1 MPFFE
6 ALDSF
11 VPEIATAFNA
21 SELTGLDS
29 IFSAAEAGITDFNAF
44 DFAQGPDG
52 FLGSIIPGAGGE
64 LGIEGWYNVDYDQPF
79 FASAFEPELIFDAG
93 GVPAFDQFVPELD
106 FGQGI
111 FEAGGVPAFD
121 QFVPELDFGPGIF
134 EAGGVPG
141 FDQFV
146 PELDFGPGIF
156 EAGIP
161 AFDIDVPG
169 LAGPGIFDRI
179 STAAGQAVTGLV
191 NQAQAQIPKL
201 IAQAKQQAIGQAV
214 GAATGAVKSAVAGA
228 LPPQLAAVANN
239 VVDRAGNATASA
251 FGATPVNV
259 NAAGGGGGGD
269 GQAGTTFAG
278 GGGGDTITAA
288 GLLDTAVTDLKN
300 YGSRLLASAEDKVK
314 SFAADQV
321 NDATASAQ
329 AAFDF
334 AAFRPPFASLP
345 LPVGIADQTPEE
357 ALAEAAFLAARRTP
371 DGAQTRTPASDTEAG
386 RLLAQRQETLAQQK
400 RLINDTG
407 DWRVRISLAE
417 GSTYLYNAPE
427 MEQGILAPLND
438 TFGVIFPYTPKI
450 DVGYR
455 ATYSDAKLT
464 HSNYTNYFYQSSS
477 VDNIR
482 ITGTFTAQD
491 TVEAQYV
498 LAVIHFFRSATKMFY
513 GQDAERGAPPPLL
526 YISGLGEYQFNNHPC
541 VLTSFE
547 YNLPADVDYIRAG
560 SPNNNGTDLLKRRTS
575 TRNNLPT
582 NAISGALGRLTQ
594 LFSGQGIQKGGIV
607 YQNAPSN
614 LSKNSPT
621 YVPTKIDISLTLSP
635 VISRRQASSQFS
647 LKQYANGDLI
657 KQGFW

>member
-6 ALDSF
+6 VTDAF

-21 SELTGLDS
+21 AELTGLGDVAA
-29 IFSAAEAGITDFNAF
+29 AAESGITDFNAF

-52 FLGSIIPGAGGE
+52 VMGSIIPGAGGD
-64 LGIEGWYNVDYDQPF
+64 LGVEGWYNVDYDQPF
-79 FASAFEPELIFDAG
+79 AAANFQPELAFEPG
-93 GVPAFDQFVPELD
+93 NVPAFDQFVPADAPGL
-106 FGQGI
+106 GI
-111 FEAGGVPAFD
+111 FEPGNVPAFDQFLPADAPGLFEPGNVPAFD
-121 QFVPELDFGPGIF
+121 QFVPANAVGPGIF
-134 EAGGVPG
+134 E
-141 FDQFV
+141 
-146 PELDFGPGIF
+146 
-156 EAGIP
+156 
-161 AFDIDVPG
+161 
-169 LAGPGIFDRI
+169 RI

-191 NQAQAQIPKL
+191 DKAQAQIPKL
-201 IAQAKQQAIGQAV
+201 IAQAKQQAIGQV
-214 GAATGAVKSAVAGA
+214 IGAATGVAKSFVAKS

-239 VVDRAGNATASA
+239 AVDKAANATASV
-251 FGATPVNV
+251 FGTTPVNA
-259 NAAGGGGGGD
+259 NAAAGGVGGGVLDINNLPATG
-269 GQAGTTFAG
+269 
-278 GGGGDTITAA
+278 A
-288 GLLDTAVTDLKN
+288 GLIDTATTNLQN
-300 YGSRLLASAEDKVK
+300 YGTGLLASAEAKVK
-314 SFAADQV
+314 SFAAGQV
-321 NDATASAQ
+321 NSATASAQ
-329 AAFDF
+329 AAFD
-334 AAFRPPFASLP
+334 AFDIGGAQPTNAPFGIPPTFVPGGGGLP
-345 LPVGIADQTPEE
+345 GAN
-357 ALAEAAFLAARRTP
+357 AFLDARLTP
-371 DGAQTRTPASDTEAG
+371 NGAEIRTPASDTEAG

-455 ATYSDAKLT
+455 ATYSDARLT
-464 HSNYTNYFYQSSS
+464 HSNYNNYFYQSSS

-482 ITGTFTAQD
+482 ITGAFTAQD
-491 TVEAQYV
+491 TVEAQYL

-594 LFSGQGIQKGGIV
+594 LFSGQGINKGGIV

-621 YVPTKIDISLTLSP
+621 YVPTKIDISLSLSP

>member
-1 MPFFE
+1 MPFDFITDFVAE
-6 ALDSF
+6 AATSF
-11 VPEIATAFNA
+11 NF

-29 IFSAAEAGITDFNAF
+29 IFSAAEAGIADFNAF

-64 LGIEGWYNVDYDQPF
+64 LGIEGWFNVDYDVPF
-79 FASAFEPELIFDAG
+79 LASASEPGLLFEAG
-93 GVPAFDQFVPELD
+93 NIPAFDQFVPFDAPGL
-106 FGQGI
+106 
-111 FEAGGVPAFD
+111 FEAGNVPFFD
-121 QFVPELDFGPGIF
+121 QFVPELAGPGIF
-134 EAGGVPG
+134 E
-141 FDQFV
+141 
-146 PELDFGPGIF
+146 
-156 EAGIP
+156 
-161 AFDIDVPG
+161 
-169 LAGPGIFDRI
+169 RI

-191 NQAQAQIPKL
+191 DQAQAQIPKL
-201 IAQAKQQAIGQAV
+201 IAQAKQQAIGQVV

-239 VVDRAGNATASA
+239 VVDKAANATASA

-259 NAAGGGGGGD
+259 NAAGGGGGEGVLD
-269 GQAGTTFAG
+269 INNLPATG
-278 GGGGDTITAA
+278 A
-288 GLLDTAVTDLKN
+288 GLLDTATTDIAN
-300 YGSRLLASAEDKVK
+300 YGRGLLASAEAKVK
-314 SFAADQV
+314 SFAAGQV
-321 NDATASAQ
+321 NGATA
-329 AAFDF
+329 AAGAVFDINDF
-334 AAFRPPFASLP
+334 GIGDGQLTTAAAA
-345 LPVGIADQTPEE
+345 VGIAEQTAEE
-357 ALAEAAFLAARRTP
+357 ALNEAAFLAARLTP

-400 RLINDTG
+400 RLINSTG

-427 MEQGILAPLND
+427 TEQGILAPLNA
-438 TFGVIFPYTPKI
+438 TFGVIFPYTPTI
-450 DVGYR
+450 NVGYK
-455 ATYSDAKLT
+455 ATYNPVDLT
-464 HSNYTNYFYQSSS
+464 HSNYKNYFYQSSS
-477 VDNIR
+477 VDSVR

-491 TVEAQYV
+491 TVEANYL

-513 GQDAERGAPPPLL
+513 GQDAQRGAPPPLL

-560 SPNNNGTDLLKRRTS
+560 SPNQNGTDLLKRRTS

-582 NAISGALGRLTQ
+582 NAISGALGRLSQ
-594 LFSGQGIQKGGIV
+594 LFSSQGIQKGAV
-607 YQNAPSN
+607 YDYDAPSS

-621 YVPTKIDISLTLSP
+621 YVPTKIEIALSLSP
-635 VISRRQASSQFS
+635 VISRRQVSSQFS

>member
-1 MPFFE
+1 MPFDLFDAAQIAE
-6 ALDSF
+6 TATSF
-11 VPEIATAFNA
+11 NF

-29 IFSAAEAGITDFNAF
+29 IFSAAEAGINDFNAF

-64 LGIEGWYNVDYDQPF
+64 LGVEGWYNVDYDVPF
-79 FASAFEPELIFDAG
+79 LASASEPGL
-93 GVPAFDQFVPELD
+93 L
-106 FGQGI
+106 
-111 FEAGGVPAFD
+111 FEAGGVPVFD
-121 QFVPELDFGPGIF
+121 LDVPNLAGPGIF
-134 EAGGVPG
+134 EAGGVPV
-141 FDQFV
+141 FDLDV
-146 PELDFGPGIF
+146 PNLAGPGIF
-156 EAGIP
+156 EAGN
-161 AFDIDVPG
+161 VPG
-169 LAGPGIFDRI
+169 FDQFVPAGAVGPGIFERI

-201 IAQAKQQAIGQAV
+201 IAQAKQQAIGQV
-214 GAATGAVKSAVAGA
+214 IGAATGAVKSAVAGA

-239 VVDRAGNATASA
+239 VVDKAANATASA
-251 FGATPVNV
+251 FGATPVNTTA
-259 NAAGGGGGGD
+259 AAGGVGGGVLDINNLPATG
-269 GQAGTTFAG
+269 
-278 GGGGDTITAA
+278 A
-288 GLLDTAVTDLKN
+288 GLIDTATTDIAN
-300 YGSRLLASAEDKVK
+300 FGRGLLNSAEAKVK
-314 SFAADQV
+314 SFAAVGV
-321 NDATASAQ
+321 NGATASAQ
-329 AAFDF
+329 AAFD
-334 AAFRPPFASLP
+334 AFDIGNERPTISPFP
-345 LPVGIADQTPEE
+345 LPVGIPDQTAQE
-357 ALAEAAFLAARRTP
+357 ALNEAAFLAARLTP
-371 DGAQTRTPASDTEAG
+371 DGAQDRTPASDTEVG

-400 RLINDTG
+400 RLINNTG

-427 MEQGILAPLND
+427 TEQGILAPLNA

-455 ATYSDAKLT
+455 AMYSDAKLT

-477 VDNIR
+477 VDTIR

-491 TVEAQYV
+491 TVEANYL

-513 GQDAERGAPPPLL
+513 GQDAQRGAPPPLL
-526 YISGLGEYQFNNHPC
+526 YISGLGEYQFNNHAC

-560 SPNNNGTDLLKRRTS
+560 SPNQNGTDLLKRRTS

-582 NAISGALGRLTQ
+582 NAISGALGRLSQ
-594 LFSGQGIQKGGIV
+594 LFSSQGIQKGAV
-607 YQNAPSN
+607 YDYDAPSS

-621 YVPTKIDISLTLSP
+621 YVPTKIEISLILYP